1 MKEQRARLSNREK
14 AEIIEMYIGKQRSIN
29 DIAELLDLS
38 VTTITRTV
46 SLYFKKPKQSKTLFS
61 KV

>member
-1 MKEQRARLSNREK
+1 MKEQRARLSLQEK

-46 SLYFKKPKQSKTLFS
+46 SLYFKKPKQSKILFS

>member
-46 SLYFKKPKQSKTLFS
+46 SLYFKKPKQSKVLFS